1 MLAIILGNTYVVAE
15 LDMEA
20 TLREVAD
27 PEVRAEIQAIKP
39 TKCLMYLDIVRTQ
52 SSPSLH
58 SIFMHLIW
66 YIAPASVP

>member
-15 LDMEA
+15 FDMEA

-39 TKCLMYLDIVRTQ
+39 AKCLMYLDFVR
-52 SSPSLH
+52 
-58 SIFMHLIW
+58 
-66 YIAPASVP
+66 A